1 MTPARTATTAGPGGP
16 AVCGVADGDVAGTDV
31 GVVVGVIGGVV
42 VDADEGEG
50 AVVVL
55 GVSVE
60 EAALP
65 CWVVNAKVP
74 ETGCPSAEVTRHST
88 V

>member
-1 MTPARTATTAGPGGP
+1 MATSRAPTSALSWTPTT
-16 AVCGVADGDVAGTDV
+16 V
-31 GVVVGVIGGVV
+31 
-42 VDADEGEG
+42 EG
-50 AVVVL
+50 AVVVP
-55 GVSVE
+55 GVAVG

>member
-1 MTPARTATTAGPGGP
+1 MTPARTATTAGPGSP

-31 GVVVGVIGGVV
+31 GVVV
-42 VDADEGEG
+42 DADEVEG
-50 AVVVL
+50 AVVVP
-55 GVSVE
+55 GVAVG

>member
-1 MTPARTATTAGPGGP
+1 MTPARTATTAGPGSP

-31 GVVVGVIGGVV
+31 GAV
-42 VDADEGEG
+42 VDADEGEVEG
-50 AVVVL
+50 AVVVP
-55 GVSVE
+55 GVAVG
-60 EAALP
+60 EAAPP

>member
-1 MTPARTATTAGPGGP
+1 M
-16 AVCGVADGDVAGTDV
+16 VL
-31 GVVVGVIGGVV
+31 GVVVGE
-42 VDADEGEG
+42 DA
-50 AVVVL
+50 V
-55 GVSVE
+55 
-60 EAALP
+60 P

>member
-31 GVVVGVIGGVV
+31 GVVGGVV
-42 VDADEGEG
+42 VGVVEG
-50 AVVVL
+50 AVVVA
-55 GVSVE
+55 GVAVG

>member
-31 GVVVGVIGGVV
+31 GAV
-42 VDADEGEG
+42 VDADEGEVEG
-50 AVVVL
+50 AVVVP
-55 GVSVE
+55 GVAVG

>member
-1 MTPARTATTAGPGGP
+1 MTPARIAPRAGPDSP
-16 AVCGVADGDVAGTDV
+16 EVCGLAAGDVGGTDV
-31 GVVVGVIGGVV
+31 GVVVGGAVGVV
-42 VDADEGEG
+42 WGVVEGE
-50 AVVVL
+50 VVVL
-55 GVSVE
+55 GVVVG
-60 EAALP
+60 EAAVP

>member
-1 MTPARTATTAGPGGP
+1 M
-16 AVCGVADGDVAGTDV
+16 
-31 GVVVGVIGGVV
+31 GVV
-42 VDADEGEG
+42 EG
-50 AVVVL
+50 AVVVA
-55 GVSVE
+55 GVAVG

>member
-1 MTPARTATTAGPGGP
+1 
-16 AVCGVADGDVAGTDV
+16 VADGDVAGTDV
-31 GVVVGVIGGVV
+31 GAVVV
-42 VDADEGEG
+42 ADEGEVEG
-50 AVVVL
+50 AVVVP
-55 GVSVE
+55 GVAVG

>member
-1 MTPARTATTAGPGGP
+1 MTPARTATTAGPGSP

-31 GVVVGVIGGVV
+31 GAV
-42 VDADEGEG
+42 VDADEGEVEG
-50 AVVVL
+50 AVVVP
-55 GVSVE
+55 GDAVG

>member
-1 MTPARTATTAGPGGP
+1 MTPARTATTAGPGSP

-31 GVVVGVIGGVV
+31 GAV
-42 VDADEGEG
+42 VDADEGEVEG
-50 AVVVL
+50 AVVVP
-55 GVSVE
+55 GVAVG

>member
-1 MTPARTATTAGPGGP
+1 MATSGAPTSALSWALSGALSRARSWCA
-16 AVCGVADGDVAGTDV
+16 GVAV
-31 GVVVGVIGGVV
+31 G
-42 VDADEGEG
+42 
-50 AVVVL
+50 
-55 GVSVE
+55 